1 MKAVR
6 VNGSILQCWRSS
18 FSRSSFFCRRAIV
31 GEPPGTDASKP
42 CWPEGRQR
50 WTSPHFAETLIAF
63 FVGQTASFRPP
74 SAPAVWKRRSCQ
86 WQSSSGVEQ
95 RTHKPL
101 VGGSIPPSG
110 TISQT
115 LAHSISKQSWKCFFT
130 YYSAHK
136 LTLRGTSSSPGVPPE
151 HLTERSFISSG
162 AQMRRT
168 SRGTV

>member
-101 VGGSIPPSG
+101 VGGSNPPSA
-110 TISQT
+110 TKDFFHQLACPATPVATT
-115 LAHSISKQSWKCFFT
+115 LVQRRCPILLS
-130 YYSAHK
+130 
-136 LTLRGTSSSPGVPPE
+136 TSTCIRNIPRLME
-151 HLTERSFISSG
+151 
-162 AQMRRT
+162 
-168 SRGTV
+168 